1 MSWHYLREL
10 GGESLEDIC
19 SGGEQCVQLKSKIT
33 HAVFYCNGKL
43 MDSYLDSLSGT
54 MLEPLT
60 ENLGKEKSMLSA
72 VDSHAR
78 TSVLRGGGGGL
89 DGKRSGLWSE
99 MARIICE
106 VRPKY
111 AFIENSPMLA
121 IRGLD
126 RVLCDFASMGFDAR
140 WGVLGADDI
149 GANHERKR
157 IWIVAKISNSK
168 RIGRN
173 KGNNAQLGSNKAI
186 RPSSSIPFKSS
197 IEGFNR
203 NNWKTEP
210 NICRMVNGMADAMDR
225 LKAIGNGQVP
235 LVAATAWKLLSK

>member
-78 TSVLRGGGGGL
+78 TSVLRGGGGR
-89 DGKRSGLWSE
+89 DGARSGLWSE

-235 LVAATAWKLLSK
+235 LVAATAWRILNEL

>member
-19 SGGEQCVQLKSKIT
+19 SGGEQCVPLKSKIT
-33 HAVFYCNGKL
+33 HAEFYCNGKL

-78 TSVLRGGGGGL
+78 TSVLRGGGGL
-89 DGKRSGLWSE
+89 DGARSGLWSE

-140 WGVLGADDI
+140 WGMLGADDI

>member
-78 TSVLRGGGGGL
+78 TSVLRGGGGL